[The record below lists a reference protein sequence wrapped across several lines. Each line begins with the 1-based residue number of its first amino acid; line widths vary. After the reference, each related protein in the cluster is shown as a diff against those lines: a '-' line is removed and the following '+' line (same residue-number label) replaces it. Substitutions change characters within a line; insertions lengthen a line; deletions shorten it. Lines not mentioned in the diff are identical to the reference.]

1 MKKPVVVLA
10 DTDVKIIAPIEIKFL
25 EEYDDK
31 IDLQVI
37 TDKEYFDEYFSSP
50 KNVDVLVADEDLY
63 SVELQKQNIPRM
75 FVLTESVELDKTN
88 DLIAERIQKYSS
100 IKEIFNKI
108 ISFSYSIFN
117 SDKKSAKNTQ
127 VLLFYSAAGG
137 AGKTTL
143 SMGVAYSLSQ
153 SLKKVLYI
161 DAERIN
167 SFQYLLNNVMP
178 ISSNAYANFISEN
191 PDIFSRIKPVLR
203 NDNFDYLPPFSA
215 ALSSLGI
222 NYSVYKN
229 IILSAKRTN
238 EYDYI
243 IVDTDSVFDNDKA
256 DLISSADKVFIICEQ
271 NKKSLCATNML
282 LKNISFGDK
291 EKFLF
296 LCNKYDE
303 KKENYLV
310 SSQEKA
316 NFAVNEYIKVID
328 KIDKKSLS
336 EICSEPEIQK
346 AAYMMI

>member
-10 DTDVKIIAPIEIKFL
+10 DTDVKIIAPLEIKFL

-31 IDLQVI
+31 IDLHVI
-37 TDKEYFDEYFSSP
+37 TDKEYFDKYFSSP
-50 KNVDVLVADEDLY
+50 KNVDVLVADEELY

-100 IKEIFNKI
+100 IKEIFNRI
-108 ISFSYSIFN
+108 ISLSSFIFN
-117 SDKKSAKNTQ
+117 SDIKPSKDTQ
-127 VLLFYSAAGG
+127 VLLFYSAGG
-137 AGKTTL
+137 GVGKTTL
-143 SMGVAYSLSQ
+143 SIGVAYSLSQ

-161 DAERIN
+161 NAERIN

-178 ISSNAYANFISEN
+178 ISSNAYSSFLTST
-191 PDIFSRIKPVLR
+191 PDIYSRIKPVLR
-203 NDNFDYLPPFSA
+203 NDHFDYLPPFA
-215 ALSSLGI
+215 ASLSSLEINFGI
-222 NYSVYKN
+222 FKD

-243 IVDTDSVFDNDKA
+243 VVDTDSVFDNDKA
-256 DLISSADKVFIICEQ
+256 DLISAADKVFIICEQ

-291 EKFLF
+291 EKFIF
-296 LCNKYDE
+296 LCNKFNE

-316 NFAVNEYIKVID
+316 NFAINEYIKVID
-328 KIDKKSLS
+328 NIDVKNLS
-336 EICSEPEIQK
+336 EICAEPEIQK